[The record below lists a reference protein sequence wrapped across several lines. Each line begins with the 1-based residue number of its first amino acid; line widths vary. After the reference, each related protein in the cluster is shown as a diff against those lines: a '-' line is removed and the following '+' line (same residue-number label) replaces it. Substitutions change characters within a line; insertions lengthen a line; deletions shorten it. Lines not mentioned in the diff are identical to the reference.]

1 MTSAG
6 LELWKAG
13 GHFGLPGPLGDQFA
27 RRVPG
32 GGFRHRSKRS
42 RHNPPHRSLPA
53 TTYWHEDAETWFEWI
68 RPAVILNRAIEHNG
82 SVDDRDGAPVFYRAD
97 VDVLLDQTPLTGRV
111 SVTSLAPR
119 LPAFVPSQPHPGVH
133 R

>member
-53 TTYWHEDAETWFEWI
+53 TTYWHEDAETWFELI
-68 RPAVILNRAIEHNG
+68 RPAVILNRAIEH
-82 SVDDRDGAPVFYRAD
+82 RAQWMIEME
-97 VDVLLDQTPLTGRV
+97 LLCSIEQTSTCY
-111 SVTSLAPR
+111 
-119 LPAFVPSQPHPGVH
+119 
-133 R
+133 